1 MIGIKPTVDAV
12 TGKDL
17 DTMSDISELM
27 DKVENHIIDA
37 IIGLEEILALA
48 EPQTPDARQSMAELD
63 YFHETL
69 EKAYDRAKS
78 SMNHIVNG

>member
-1 MIGIKPTVDAV
+1 MIGIKPIVDAT
-12 TGKDL
+12 TGEYL
-17 DTMSDISELM
+17 DTTSNLM

-69 EKAYDRAKS
+69 ETAYDRAKS

>member
-1 MIGIKPTVDAV
+1 MIGIKPIVDAT
-12 TGKDL
+12 TGEYL
-17 DTMSDISELM
+17 DTTSNLM

-63 YFHETL
+63 YFYETL
-69 EKAYDRAKS
+69 AKAYDRAKS

>member
-1 MIGIKPTVDAV
+1 MIGIKPIVDAV

-37 IIGLEEILALA
+37 LEDIKEILLMAS
-48 EPQTPDARQSMAELD
+48 PQNADARQSMAELD

-69 EKAYDRAKS
+69 AKAYDRAKS

>member
-1 MIGIKPTVDAV
+1 MIGIKPIVDATTGEYLDIFV
-12 TGKDL
+12 T
-17 DTMSDISELM
+17 SELM

-48 EPQTPDARQSMAELD
+48 EPQTPDALDSMAELD

-69 EKAYDRAKS
+69 ENAYDRAKS